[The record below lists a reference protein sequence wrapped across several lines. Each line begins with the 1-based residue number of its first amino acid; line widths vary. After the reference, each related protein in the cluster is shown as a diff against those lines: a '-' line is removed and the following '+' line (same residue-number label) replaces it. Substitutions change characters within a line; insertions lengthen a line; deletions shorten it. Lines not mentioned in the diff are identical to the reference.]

1 MSIVVEYDTFPIQR
15 CNVKTTPAMTMKAIT
30 VNACQS
36 LKIANPDGYQLVYK
50 KQSLQPSLA
59 FRLANIPHGA
69 KLSLVINKTAN
80 EIQNVSIALQTEDAG
95 RLIDTFLS
103 TTTLWSIL
111 LHFETKGSLNL
122 VRKTGQGNKKNL
134 FSKTP
139 TVYMMPFKTIEKL
152 QTTTLGEMGLTS
164 GTGSIRLLYQVTDA
178 SIDQYMDQINKPIA
192 AAVSKQPSIVEGS
205 SKTPVNTSTPI
216 QTINKSNPPP
226 AIPTENVNM
235 RDSIVKAEVGP
246 MTRPESAAVENIIQ
260 EPAIDAGI
268 RYYRPPVGGPGPQSS
283 ISYISHLLVNLPD
296 SFFRLTSAE
305 LKSIFD
311 SQNKARDNLEN
322 RPLMTQAMRDKEAQ
336 LKQQKSPPKL
346 LLDPSKTF
354 WNHGLAPAT
363 IVYFQCDSKG
373 PWLSEK
379 FLQTIEDFPVMNV
392 GEVEEVSEELV
403 EDEEVEQS
411 GSQTIST
418 KLPEPK
424 KPNTKVP
431 KWFKLK

>member
-139 TVYMMPFKTIEKL
+139 TVYMMPVCIYMNQEFKTIEKL

-216 QTINKSNPPP
+216 QTINKPNPPP
-226 AIPTENVNM
+226 AIRTENVNM
-235 RDSIVKAEVGP
+235 RESIVKAEVSP

-268 RYYRPPVGGPGPQSS
+268 RYYRPPVGGPGPQS
-283 ISYISHLLVNLPD
+283 INLPD

-336 LKQQKSPPKL
+336 LKQQKYPKTRVRIRL
-346 LLDPSKTF
+346 PDRT
-354 WNHGLAPAT
+354 
-363 IVYFQCDSKG
+363 
-373 PWLSEK
+373 
-379 FLQTIEDFPVMNV
+379 TIEASF
-392 GEVEEVSEELV
+392 
-403 EDEEVEQS
+403 
-411 GSQTIST
+411 
-418 KLPEPK
+418 
-424 KPNTKVP
+424 
-431 KWFKLK
+431 F